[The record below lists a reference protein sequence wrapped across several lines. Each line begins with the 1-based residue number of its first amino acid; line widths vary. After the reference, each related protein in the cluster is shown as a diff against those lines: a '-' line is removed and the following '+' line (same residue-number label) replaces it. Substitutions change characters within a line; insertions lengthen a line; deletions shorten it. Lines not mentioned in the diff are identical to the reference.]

1 MELNLVKMNW
11 YYQRPSPAQPNSP
24 CVDTAAVSRGHW
36 DHCTGN
42 TVAVAVVSSLL
53 HTWPTQGVS
62 SHNIHVAYIELF
74 SLLVWRRQWSCGKRD
89 VPHPSVPVLLATAV
103 SGSRPAPPLSRSP
116 RSVWSW
122 PRPPAAPRQNRFPKG
137 AWTWDVTG
145 VKLRHNY

>member
-24 CVDTAAVSRGHW
+24 CVDTAAGTLGPLGTQWQWSPVSY
-36 DHCTGN
+36 
-42 TVAVAVVSSLL
+42 
-53 HTWPTQGVS
+53 TQDQHRVLVD

-74 SLLVWRRQWSCGKRD
+74 SLLVWRRRWSCGKRD
-89 VPHPSVPVLLATAV
+89 VHHPSVPVRLATAV

-122 PRPPAAPRQNRFPKG
+122 PRPPATPRQNRFPKG